1 VLAGGELGR
10 SSWRYLRGGEE
21 ESGEGGPPARP
32 IRPSPKTAPS
42 PLEVRRVA
50 CDFHSHN
57 AGLYLLPPRGSSYG
71 LQVHGGMEG
80 HALCCSTCN
89 GDPPAYRWVS
99 EYSQLA

>member
-1 VLAGGELGR
+1 MLAGGELGR
-10 SSWRYLRGGEE
+10 RSWRYLRGGRRV
-21 ESGEGGPPARP
+21 GKGTPARP
-32 IRPSPKTAPS
+32 IRPPPKTAPS

-80 HALCCSTCN
+80 HALCCSTFN
-89 GDPPAYRWVS
+89 GGSTCLQVGK
-99 EYSQLA
+99 